1 MNDFTCRIL
10 SLIKT
15 AKSLELRQLL
25 EAKKRSD
32 KNDYAGKNEILSAL
46 LKKHPEQFSVDQILN
61 NKYVGITHKPS
72 GFQIH
77 TSRALIPTGIEHNYT
92 SKKT

>member
-1 MNDFTCRIL
+1 MTDFACKIL
-10 SLIKT
+10 GLIKT

-46 LKKHPEQFSVDQILN
+46 LKKHPEQFRVDQILN

-72 GFQIH
+72 GFRIH
-77 TSRALIPTGIEHNYT
+77 TARTLIPTGIEQVYT
-92 SKKT
+92 KSKP